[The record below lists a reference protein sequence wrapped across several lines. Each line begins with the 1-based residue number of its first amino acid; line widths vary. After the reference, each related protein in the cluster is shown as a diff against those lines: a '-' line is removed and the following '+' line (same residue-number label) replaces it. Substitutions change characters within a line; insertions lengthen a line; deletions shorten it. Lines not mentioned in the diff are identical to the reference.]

1 MRARIR
7 AGDPEAFTEL
17 FTAHARAVHSH
28 AARLTADRTTA
39 EDVVSLTF
47 LEAWRLRERLR
58 PDAGPQEEDAPAD
71 PDPPGGDGLR
81 PWLYGIATNV
91 LRNTRRTARRHG
103 AALGRLHG
111 LTADRESV
119 PDFADELVVRME
131 DAERVAAAR
140 AALKRLRR
148 SEREVFALCVW
159 SELSYAAAGEALGVP
174 ASTVRSRLSRARQ
187 RLRRLAEAELARG
200 PVPRTDRSVS
210 KGDPPGP
217 VGDGYLPEPAG
228 GPERNPGRPPRT
240 GQVPSSRPE
249 AARST
254 QEKYR

>member
-1 MRARIR
+1 MELSLRARIR
-7 AGDPEAFTEL
+7 AGDPEAFAEL
-17 FTAHARAVHSH
+17 FTAHARAVYSY
-28 AARLTADRTTA
+28 AARLTGDRTAA

-58 PDAGPQEEDAPAD
+58 PDAGPPEEDGARD
-71 PDPPGGDGLR
+71 GPGLPEGDGLR
-81 PWLYGIATNV
+81 PWLYGVATNV
-91 LRNTRRTARRHG
+91 LRNTRRATRRHG

-111 LTADRESV
+111 SRADHDIV
-119 PDFADELVVRME
+119 PDFADELVGRLE
-131 DAERVAAAR
+131 DTERLAAAR
-140 AALKRLRR
+140 LALKRLRR

-174 ASTVRSRLSRARQ
+174 ASTVRSRLARARQ
-187 RLRRLAEAELARG
+187 RLRRLAEAELARRG
-200 PVPRTDRSVS
+200 
-210 KGDPPGP
+210 
-217 VGDGYLPEPAG
+217 
-228 GPERNPGRPPRT
+228 PGRGPKRAAQEEEPEEKPRHRPRT